1 MKRQLSQVPRPLWW
15 AGGAVLVVVLL
26 VGLLRPQSQGNRQP
40 EQTPASA
47 ATPSA
52 SGAISPG
59 LDRVAALG
67 RLEPAGDVRTLAAPT
82 GGMGASPRLDA
93 LLVKEGDWVK
103 RGQVLAS
110 FDNRPGLLAQQQLL
124 QSRIASLQNQVR
136 VLQGQMARYRKLSRS
151 AINPAMDLDTR
162 ELQLTDLRGR
172 LNEARAELQK
182 LNTDLDLSELRSPID
197 GVVLSVFTQPGERPD
212 SRGILEVGANQRMEA
227 IAEVYE
233 SDIARIR
240 PGQRVLLE
248 SESGGFKGVIDAR
261 VLRISPQ
268 VRQRQVLST
277 DPSADADARIVEV
290 RLEIPAAASQRLRS
304 LAGLKVIARFQP

>member
-1 MKRQLSQVPRPLWW
+1 VKHQLGQVPRPFWW
-15 AGGAVLVVVLL
+15 AGGAVVVLVLL
-26 VGLLRPQSQGNRQP
+26 VGLLRPQGQRNNQSKQVPGA
-40 EQTPASA
+40 ASTTQA
-47 ATPSA
+47 AA
-52 SGAISPG
+52 AISPG
-59 LDRVAALG
+59 LARVAALG
-67 RLEPAGDVRTLAAPT
+67 RLEPAGDVRTLAAPS
-82 GGMGASPRLDA
+82 GGMGASPRLEA

-110 FDNRPGLLAQQQLL
+110 FDNRPGLLAQRQLL
-124 QSRIASLQNQVR
+124 EARIASLQTQTR

-151 AINPAMDLDTR
+151 AINPATDLDAR

-172 LNEARAELQK
+172 LNEARAELKK
-182 LNTDLDLSELRSPID
+182 LNTEIDLSELRSPID

-233 SDIARIR
+233 SDIARIH

-248 SESGGFKGVIDAR
+248 SESGGFRGVLEAR

-290 RLEIPAAASQRLRS
+290 RLEIAADQSQRLRS
-304 LAGLKVIARFQP
+304 LAGLKVLARFQP

>member
-1 MKRQLSQVPRPLWW
+1 MTVTLRQLPKPLWW
-15 AGGAVLVVVLL
+15 ASGVVLL
-26 VGLLRPQSQGNRQP
+26 LIVVVSLLRSQGQP
-40 EQTPASA
+40 TTKPDNAAAAVTASQS
-47 ATPSA
+47 ATG
-52 SGAISPG
+52 SGMQK
-59 LDRVAALG
+59 VAALG

-82 GGMGASPRLDA
+82 GGMGASPRLA
-93 LLVKEGDWVK
+93 QLLVKEGDWVR

-110 FDNRPGLLAQQQLL
+110 FDNRPGLLAQRQLL
-124 QSRIASLQNQVR
+124 QARIVSLQTQTR
-136 VLQGQMARYRKLSRS
+136 LLQGQIGRYRSVARS
-151 AINPAMDLDTR
+151 AINPAADLDTR

-212 SRGILEVGANQRMEA
+212 NRGILEVGANQRMEA

-233 SDIARIR
+233 SDIARIHL
-240 PGQRVLLE
+240 GQRVQLE
-248 SESGGFKGVIDAR
+248 SESGGFQGVIDAQ

-290 RLEIPAAASQRLRS
+290 RLAIPPGESQRLRT